1 MWNIISKML
10 LIVVIIASFV
20 IYVTEYSNRPAGAAM
35 LAGELLMIAVYE
47 FFGPYL
53 RSLLEDIK

>member
-1 MWNIISKML
+1 ML

-20 IYVTEYSNRPAGAAM
+20 IYVTEYSNWPAGGAM
-35 LAGELLMIAVYE
+35 LAGQLLMIVVYE

-53 RSLLEDIK
+53 RSLLNDMDNHRESE